1 MHPPL
6 SLLFRLTS
14 SSSTSTSNITIRTM
28 PSSTL
33 LLAILAISVSVSS
46 VAAFVTKPNN
56 SGGLASSPLKH
67 QHQQLYA
74 LTKDEANNCNDKSTA
89 SSLTINSSSRRRWIQ
104 SIAAPAASALPYLL
118 INESASA
125 AAASKTKGSPCDP
138 GDAICRQKVYDRYV
152 DSLQE
157 GRYELPPGQPIPG
170 KQSKVNLISH
180 RKSIVRLWF
189 NIHSANIM
197 FM

>member
-1 MHPPL
+1 
-6 SLLFRLTS
+6 
-14 SSSTSTSNITIRTM
+14 M

-89 SSLTINSSSRRRWIQ
+89 SSLTINSSSRRRWIR

-118 INESASA
+118 LNESASA

>member
-1 MHPPL
+1 
-6 SLLFRLTS
+6 
-14 SSSTSTSNITIRTM
+14 M

-33 LLAILAISVSVSS
+33 LLAILAISVGVSS
-46 VAAFVTKPNN
+46 VAAFVAPNN
-56 SGGLASSPLKH
+56 RGGLASSSLK
-67 QHQQLYA
+67 HQQLYA
-74 LTKDEANNCNDKSTA
+74 LTQDEAEANCNDKSTA
-89 SSLTINSSSRRRWIQ
+89 SPLTVNSSSRRRWIR